1 LRRRAAIDR
10 EANAMRVTKRALQA
24 LLGVAVIAPIS
35 FVVLRPRPTQLLMT
49 PRAGDDTVVINQTGL
64 TRLRASVL
72 DQYRRHLAA
81 DTDVRY
87 AWQSG
92 DSIPVAP
99 DGTLRCV
106 TNGTAAVRATLAHLS
121 RDFVLRCR
129 PVASIE
135 AATWLDLFVGDSARD
150 FSFAAHDPDGRI
162 VTELRGTVTVGD
174 ASVAAIEG
182 TTVRAK
188 RPGATVAVIDVG
200 GQETRIPIMVYQPV
214 ESFVDNPPKLG
225 LMAMSVALA
234 RGDTIRTP
242 LPRASFWVTYVPKDR
257 GAAPPTIE
265 LLGNGGCS
273 AGDGVHQRRVEDGE
287 YAKYCFSGSGS
298 RMMIAHG
305 AEGAE
310 VVRGTVA
317 IRLMW

>member
-1 LRRRAAIDR
+1 
-10 EANAMRVTKRALQA
+10 MRVKTRALYA
-24 LLGVAVIAPIS
+24 LLGFGVIAPTS
-35 FVVLRPRPTQLLMT
+35 FIVLRPRPTRLSMT
-49 PRAGDDTVVINQTGL
+49 ARAGDDTVVINQTGL

-81 DTDVRY
+81 DTTVRY

-92 DSIPVAP
+92 DSIPIAL
-99 DGTLRCV
+99 DGKLRCV
-106 TNGTAAVRATLAHLS
+106 KNATAAVRATFADLS

-129 PVASIE
+129 PVAWIE

-150 FSFAAHDPDGRI
+150 FSFVAHDPEGRI
-162 VTELRGTVTVGD
+162 VTDLRGTVTLGD

-200 GQETRIPIMVYQPV
+200 GLETRIPILVYQPV

-242 LPRASFWVTYVPKDR
+242 LPKAAFWVTYIPNER
-257 GAAPPTIE
+257 GAPPPTIE
-265 LLGNGGCS
+265 LLGSGGCS
-273 AGDGVHQRRVEDGE
+273 TGDGVHQRRVDEGE
-287 YAKYCFSGSGS
+287 YAKYCFSGSGA

-305 AEGAE
+305 TNGADI
-310 VVRGTVA
+310 VRGTVA

>member
-1 LRRRAAIDR
+1 
-10 EANAMRVTKRALQA
+10 MRVKKRALYA
-24 LLGVAVIAPIS
+24 LLGFGVIAPAS
-35 FVVLRPRPTQLLMT
+35 LVVLTPRPTRLLMT
-49 PRAGDDTVVINQTGL
+49 TRAGDDTVVINQTGL

-81 DTDVRY
+81 DTTVRY

-92 DSIPVAP
+92 DSIPVAL

-106 TNGTAAVRATLAHLS
+106 KNGTAIVRATFASLA

-129 PVASIE
+129 PVAWIE

-150 FSFAAHDPDGRI
+150 FSFVAHGPEGGV
-162 VTELRGTVTVGD
+162 VTDLRGTVTVAD

-182 TTVRAK
+182 TGVRAK
-188 RPGATVAVIDVG
+188 RPGATVAIIDVG
-200 GQETRIPIMVYQPV
+200 GRETRIPIMVYQPV
-214 ESFVDNPPKLG
+214 DSFVGNPPKLG
-225 LMAMSVALA
+225 LMSMSVTLA

-242 LPRASFWVTYVPKDR
+242 LPKAAFWVTYIPRDR
-257 GAAPPTIE
+257 GAPPPTIE
-265 LLGNGGCS
+265 LLGYGGCS

-287 YAKYCFSGSGS
+287 YAKYCFSRSGS
-298 RMMIAHG
+298 RLMIAHG
-305 AEGAE
+305 ATGAA

>member
-1 LRRRAAIDR
+1 
-10 EANAMRVTKRALQA
+10 MRVKKRALYA
-24 LLGVAVIAPIS
+24 LLGFGVIAPTS
-35 FVVLRPRPTQLLMT
+35 FVVLRPRPTRLVMT
-49 PRAGDDTVVINQTGL
+49 ARAGDDTVVINQTGL
-64 TRLRASVL
+64 TRLRATVL
-72 DQYRRHLAA
+72 DQYRRRLAA
-81 DTDVRY
+81 DSSVRY
-87 AWQSG
+87 AWRSG
-92 DSIPVAP
+92 DSIPVAL
-99 DGTLRCV
+99 DGKLRCV
-106 TNGTAAVRATLAHLS
+106 TNATAAIRATFANLS

-129 PVASIE
+129 PVAWIE

-150 FSFAAHDPDGRI
+150 FSFAAHGPDGGV
-162 VTELRGTVTVGD
+162 VTDLRGTVTVAD

-182 TTVRAK
+182 TAVRAK
-188 RPGATVAVIDVG
+188 RPGATVAIIDVG
-200 GQETRIPIMVYQPV
+200 GLETRIPIMVYQPV
-214 ESFVDNPPKLG
+214 DSFVGNLPKLG

-242 LPRASFWVTYVPKDR
+242 LPRAAFWVTYIPRDR
-257 GAAPPTIE
+257 GASPPTIE

-273 AGDGVHQRRVEDGE
+273 AGDGVRRRRVEDGE

-305 AEGAE
+305 TSGAE